1 MTPHRLKVKDRAF
14 IQRSEEK
21 FTRIESS
28 TAKKTV
34 KNRFGNQTSKWK
46 KKLPLCSPHIA
57 RALKGP
63 DWENLDQ
70 NNVKKVFF
78 LGNQKTKK
86 LDKQRLS
93 WIKKQFKYCFVY
105 LDDLRYDS
113 LTADPNA
120 FSRRNMG

>member
-1 MTPHRLKVKDRAF
+1 MTFHRLKVKDRAF

-34 KNRFGNQTSKWK
+34 KNRFGNQTSNWRK

-57 RALKGP
+57 GASKGF
-63 DWENLDQ
+63 DLENLNQ

-78 LGNQKTKK
+78 FGN
-86 LDKQRLS
+86 
-93 WIKKQFKYCFVY
+93 
-105 LDDLRYDS
+105 
-113 LTADPNA
+113 
-120 FSRRNMG
+120 